1 MDLRDALSGQVELKN
16 IWRRFWVYLLSFVFS
31 FDHAQVRPVCL
42 SLLDRFKN
50 WIRLLR
56 RLFWGSW
63 GHHLWWLGVL
73 LWLVPCCFCHGG
85 PSYFLWRFSGY
96 NSLLFLVINWRLCA
110 GLDGHLRFF
119 GSNSAPWRCCGWGSW
134 GILRLSGFRSHH
146 IGRDP
151 VYLYLGTHLVSY
163 NLFDLLFHLL
173 IALRLELCHLRLH
186 LCFNLNS
193 HLISHHLLNDILE
206 VLWYLFDILSASRWR
221 RFLLL
226 KNLIGFHIHIYITK
240 RIYN

>member
-1 MDLRDALSGQVELKN
+1 L
-16 IWRRFWVYLLSFVFS
+16 
-31 FDHAQVRPVCL
+31 VR
-42 SLLDRFKN
+42 
-50 WIRLLR
+50 
-56 RLFWGSW
+56 
-63 GHHLWWLGVL
+63 
-73 LWLVPCCFCHGG
+73 
-85 PSYFLWRFSGY
+85 
-96 NSLLFLVINWRLCA
+96 
-110 GLDGHLRFF
+110 
-119 GSNSAPWRCCGWGSW
+119 
-134 GILRLSGFRSHH
+134 
-146 IGRDP
+146 
-151 VYLYLGTHLVSY
+151 Y

-186 LCFNLNS
+186 LSFNLNS